1 MKKQLVS
8 LALASIVCAGIAEAR
23 GYIGIEGGYT
33 GGAIDSKSANHASNL
48 NTPNSSYYLTP
59 GGDTYKNTFEDKT
72 YSYNG
77 GNYEVEPWKGFNIA
91 LTLGTEN
98 FFLGNFLGT
107 RWGAS
112 VGFTEIMQDWTDKS
126 NSGSIS
132 YTDTKAYID
141 AGLSFDL
148 MLNII
153 TANSFTFG
161 LFGGVETAYHYL
173 VINDRED
180 SKTDKTADRLNAVDS
195 RHSMEFLGRVGLSTL
210 IARHHRFDVTV
221 KLPFGYVAAGEDNKV
236 KISGSEPLKTSFN
249 VGYKYVF

>member
-72 YSYNG
+72 Y
-77 GNYEVEPWKGFNIA
+77 GNIDYEPWKGFNIA
-91 LTLGTEN
+91 LTLGSEN

-112 VGFTEIMQDWTDKS
+112 VGFTEIMQDYKNKQDS
-126 NSGSIS
+126 RS

-173 VINDRED
+173 VINDHED
-180 SKTDKTADRLNAVDS
+180 TTADKVTDRLNAVDS